1 MIILGLV
8 GEMGA
13 GKSTVGSYL
22 VGKYGAERFGFSVIL
37 RDLTDRL
44 HLPPSRDNLIQISIV
59 LRQEFGNDLL
69 AKAMM
74 EDIKQS
80 KAELIVVESI
90 RREDDIA
97 YLRQLPGFHL
107 IGISAAMPE
116 RYQRLN
122 SRRDKADDSQKTYEQ
137 FKSDH
142 ERETEAT
149 VPPLLATAEYQL
161 HNDGDLASLYAQADQ
176 LIQEIKTKEIPH
188 DNK

>member
-22 VGKYGAERFGFSVIL
+22 VTKYGAQRFGFSVIL
-37 RDLTDRL
+37 RDLVERL
-44 HLPPSRDNLIQISIV
+44 HLPASRDNLIQISIV

-69 AKAMM
+69 AKAML

-80 KAELIVVESI
+80 TAELIVVESI
-90 RREDDIA
+90 RREDDIV

-107 IGISAAMPE
+107 VGISAAMNE
-116 RYQRLN
+116 RYQRL
-122 SRRDKADDSQKTYEQ
+122 SGRAEKSDDAHKTYEQ

-142 ERETEAT
+142 QRETEAT
-149 VPPLLATAEYQL
+149 VPPLLATAEHQL
-161 HNDGDLASLYAQADQ
+161 HNDGGLDDLYVQVDHL
-176 LIQEIKTKEIPH
+176 LQEIETKNI
-188 DNK
+188 